1 MEARAVSRF
10 VRYSPRKVGLVLD
23 LVRNKSVPEAF
34 QILRFVP
41 KLVTGFIGKT
51 LKSAAANAGRMK
63 KPGELFIKT
72 CYVNQGPSIKRWRAR
87 AYGRAAPYRHRTCH
101 LTIVVSDQR
110 GV

>member
-1 MEARAVSRF
+1 
-10 VRYSPRKVGLVLD
+10 
-23 LVRNKSVPEAF
+23 
-34 QILRFVP
+34 
-41 KLVTGFIGKT
+41 VTGFIGKT